1 MTKADLVEI
10 IFEKVGLS
18 KKEAQTIVET
28 IFDTIV
34 QAFSEGESVKLS
46 GFGTFN
52 VRQKRARRGRN
63 PKTGMELEIT
73 PRRVLTFRA
82 SNQLKALIEKYSE
95 QGTGKE

>member
-18 KKEAQTIVET
+18 KKEAQTIVESV
-28 IFDTIV
+28 FDTIM
-34 QAFSEGESVKLS
+34 QAFREGEGVKLS

-52 VRQKRARRGRN
+52 VRRKRARRGRN
-63 PKTGMELEIT
+63 PKTGDELEIT

-82 SNQLKALIEKYSE
+82 SNQLKTLIEKRDAK
-95 QGTGKE
+95 GTGK